1 MNEQEWKDVNP
12 QTADLPDKGR
22 EVILCIVGGIVI
34 AVLGFVGM
42 KIRFVGL
49 VVGMFAFLTGIGM
62 IMRKRTTANRKMAFV
77 IAAAGLLMLL
87 TYPAIGMVKAIAA
100 YLLITGSIGL
110 VVYGLFKA
118 VKLSWDLGKRS

>member
-22 EVILCIVGGIVI
+22 EVILCIVGGLVI

-49 VVGMFAFLTGIGM
+49 VVGMVAFMTGIGM
-62 IMRKRTTANRKMAFV
+62 IMRKRTTNRKMAFV

-100 YLLITGSIGL
+100 YFLITGAIGL
-110 VVYGLFKA
+110 VVFGLFKA

>member
-22 EVILCIVGGIVI
+22 AVILCIVGGIVI

-62 IMRKRTTANRKMAFV
+62 IVRKHKTINQKMAFV

-87 TYPAIGMVKAIAA
+87 TYPAIGVVRAIAA
-100 YLLITGSIGL
+100 YLLITGAIGL
-110 VVYGLFKA
+110 VVLGLFKA
-118 VKLSWDLGKRS
+118 VKLSWDLGKKF